1 MNELTLGVVAEKF
14 ADIVWR
20 NAPISTGELVKR
32 CEEEL
37 HWKRPTTYSAIRKFC
52 QNGIFRMEN
61 RFVSVL
67 VTKEE
72 LQGKQSAKFVEDVF
86 SGSLPAFIAAFTS
99 RKKLTVQEVEDIQKM
114 IDSAKEEL

>member
-1 MNELTLGVVAEKF
+1 
-14 ADIVWR
+14 
-20 NAPISTGELVKR
+20 
-32 CEEEL
+32 
-37 HWKRPTTYSAIRKFC
+37 
-52 QNGIFRMEN
+52 MEN